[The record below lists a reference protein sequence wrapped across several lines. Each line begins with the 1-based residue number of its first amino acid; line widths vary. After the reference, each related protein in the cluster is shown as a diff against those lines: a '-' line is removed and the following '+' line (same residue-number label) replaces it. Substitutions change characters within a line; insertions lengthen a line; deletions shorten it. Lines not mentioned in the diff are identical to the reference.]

1 MRWYDRDFD
10 AYGTYVPLD
19 EVIGEVDVA
28 MMLRVQCERHEGKSL
43 LDYNLYHESHG
54 LTEARA
60 QRMPHRSIIM
70 HPAPVNRDVEIA
82 DSLVTAPQS
91 RIVTQ
96 MKNGVFARMAILE
109 AVMNGKR

>member
-1 MRWYDRDFD
+1 M
-10 AYGTYVPLD
+10 
-19 EVIGEVDVA
+19 
-28 MMLRVQCERHEGKSL
+28 KS
-43 LDYNLYHESHG
+43 H
-54 LTEARA
+54 A
-60 QRMPHRSIIM
+60 IIM

-82 DSLVTAPQS
+82 DSLVTDSRS